1 MIDQRK
7 IKNELKY
14 LLMNTIQ
21 LPETV
26 SAIVSKDYYKTEV
39 FKILGIDFWSSGDK
53 PLNEVSLDGWMIA
66 EKLMAALEQITI
78 RKPTSSREFN
88 DWDLDSL
95 IDYIINTHHQYAK
108 TNAVIIHDLAQ
119 KVANNHNEKH
129 PELIKLTTAI
139 FLFLHDL
146 LNHMKKEEQILFP
159 NIKQLVKNKSYKER
173 GMYTTF
179 GLIKESVRR
188 MQKAHQAMSKD
199 LKLFHELTNDYKL
212 PESSGSSYK
221 YLCEK
226 MKEFEA
232 DFLVHVYLENNILF
246 PKALAEDEEL
256 DENALANLNCEK

>member
-1 MIDQRK
+1 
-7 IKNELKY
+7 
-14 LLMNTIQ
+14 MNTIQ
-21 LPETV
+21 LTETV
-26 SAIVSKDYYKTEV
+26 GAIAAKDYRKAEV
-39 FKILGIDFWSSGDK
+39 FKNLGIDFLYTGDK
-53 PLNEVSLDGWMIA
+53 TLNEVGEEIGITA
-66 EKLMAALEQITI
+66 EKLRAALEQITLG
-78 RKPTSSREFN
+78 KSTSSGEFN

-119 KVANNHNEKH
+119 KVANDHNEKH
-129 PELIKLTTAI
+129 PELINLSTAI

-146 LNHMKKEEQILFP
+146 LNHMKREEQILFP

-256 DENALANLNCEK
+256 DENAFANLNCEK